1 MSLSVRRQARLR
13 LYGDDSHWLTNRY
26 ELAGPRVGSRSP
38 WRGINRD
45 KTLYANTNGTSQGR
59 GDKPPNIILEQPH
72 SMTACKG
79 LHKVN
84 RHLFHGKGSA
94 PGCWEHL

>member
-1 MSLSVRRQARLR
+1 RFRLC
-13 LYGDDSHWLTNRY
+13 GDDSHWSTNRY
-26 ELAGPRVGSRSP
+26 ELVGPRVGSRPP
-38 WRGINRD
+38 WMGINRD
-45 KTLYANTNGTSQGR
+45 GTPYADANGTSHGR

-84 RHLFHGKGSA
+84 RHLFHGKDSA
-94 PGCWEHL
+94 LGCWEYL